1 MSVDRLQAASFCGSE
16 RERVQSAEGGWGS
29 GAGNRS
35 PRQPSFQGVKSK
47 MAGETLLVALGA
59 TRKEQ
64 NSAVFLGLAPCLRG
78 GPGGGEFTTITLKNR
93 GRGFQNH
100 FVIANKISKIYGTH
114 WYFSTFFFCM
124 SSQTLQI
131 SL

>member
-78 GPGGGEFTTITLKNR
+78 PPPLPNSLVRIPPSSFLEMPSEHAGIVERMLPLKPSHVHLVN
-93 GRGFQNH
+93 
-100 FVIANKISKIYGTH
+100 
-114 WYFSTFFFCM
+114 
-124 SSQTLQI
+124 
-131 SL
+131 SLIKDELH